1 MSAPELTR
9 ARREAEQARR
19 RLAATLAEL
28 QARLRPGAIASN
40 AWEGV
45 KDKSGAMA
53 DDAVEAVKSR
63 PVIVS
68 AVLAA
73 FTLFL
78 ARAPLR
84 SAASRLFSGDDD
96 EADEDLV
103 TTRLDTETDH
113 YDLTAPV
120 AARTEDEGVNA

>member
-1 MSAPELTR
+1 MSAPELTQ

-45 KDKSGAMA
+45 KDKSGAIA

-63 PVIVS
+63 PMIVS

-84 SAASRLFSGDDD
+84 SAASRLFSGDE

-103 TTRLDTETDH
+103 TTRLDTEADH

-120 AARTEDEGVNA
+120 TARTEDEGVNA